1 MKVVI
6 QRVKQASVEVD
17 AKRVGQIRK
26 GMLVLIGV
34 DKADTAQ
41 DADTLA
47 QKIINLRI
55 FDDDKGKMNL
65 SSLETKAEILVVS
78 QFTLHADCTKGR
90 RPSFDKAADPKK
102 AEEFYNYFVD
112 QLRTYNLRVETGIFK
127 ATMDVSLINDGPVT
141 LIMDSKEADSS

>member
-6 QRVKQASVEVD
+6 QRVKQAYVEVD